1 MTQKTL
7 IKCNMY
13 KLLENRKDSSMAKS
27 LAGYLLI
34 MEEQVATILENIK
47 VNFSEFTDH
56 GVQHSLRIIEY
67 VYNILSEEIKTDC
80 SDIEIFCFI
89 MSAFFHDMGMTLA
102 DVDNKENQRNNHHLY
117 ARGPVEQ
124 YCNENLNSIQEYRRI
139 RECVSFVCEAHGRDI
154 IELYSDD
161 RFRKVDSIQGQLL
174 RYGLLAILLRIGDLM
189 DIEEGRTNEFN
200 MHLNSSYFSNSV
212 SSQHHNRSLEIN
224 TYNYNASNIIIII
237 KTQNRERYKIWDEWL
252 KYLDNEIMYA
262 NTHYFSGNNKQMEH
276 YKFPEVVK
284 TIEPAPGAD
293 FLVEEIKFQ
302 VDEKGALWDIFT
314 NSIYTHEFDY
324 IRELIQN
331 AIDATLLKYY
341 TEANFN
347 IESISPKTWKV
358 SDKVYIIYAQSS
370 STLIVIDHGIGM
382 NEGEIRNFLFKTAD
396 SGYKYKKKR
405 EQFEFPSIAK
415 FGIGF
420 VACLT
425 KALKIEIITQA
436 YGSIQIKAE
445 IVEKS
450 TVAFIERANE
460 CETIGTIIKL
470 NIKNKISFEELK
482 KYVFETFVYPSVDLV
497 LINYDNFNIINEKTK
512 FGERSKFN
520 LDSYEGICN
529 IVDNVKNLN
538 AVRLLYISYYVQD
551 NLLLTKISDISDT
564 NINDLRPLLS
574 GITYKSIV
582 KEKFE
587 NIINEKSFD
596 RQKMHDI
603 ILTSRKEIEEYLYQ
617 YPVFDFEIFNVLID
631 DITNYEFLNIEIDN
645 RLEVGNISQSYK
657 KIKNHSRGILY
668 IRTKIF
674 NPNLGI
680 EWQTISSFI
689 YNKGRIEKNLLRLSG
704 DCENIKDEAIISL
717 NELGDADY
725 EIGMLYEEENNED
738 YYEMVN
744 IMQSEK
750 YDDYDTLNNY
760 DVIFANN
767 NEYFIAYN
775 IDSKKIEDLN
785 SINSVYN
792 AYKLFENA
800 MIPATKSGTE
810 FQIENSKLYQD
821 GIFMEFNPQ
830 IIVPLGVGWSIC
842 NLTAGARFELNASRH
857 ELNMNRNIIDIWI
870 QTYGEI
876 IQKSIAEHCVQTFK
890 ELGLEYSIEKL
901 LVANQDDTY
910 ISKKSYDSMKKIL
923 GNIIIGDDIRI
934 KKM

>member
-1 MTQKTL
+1 M
-7 IKCNMY
+7 
-13 KLLENRKDSSMAKS
+13 
-27 LAGYLLI
+27 
-34 MEEQVATILENIK
+34 
-47 VNFSEFTDH
+47 
-56 GVQHSLRIIEY
+56 
-67 VYNILSEEIKTDC
+67 
-80 SDIEIFCFI
+80 
-89 MSAFFHDMGMTLA
+89 
-102 DVDNKENQRNNHHLY
+102 
-117 ARGPVEQ
+117 
-124 YCNENLNSIQEYRRI
+124 
-139 RECVSFVCEAHGRDI
+139 
-154 IELYSDD
+154 
-161 RFRKVDSIQGQLL
+161 
-174 RYGLLAILLRIGDLM
+174 
-189 DIEEGRTNEFN
+189 
-200 MHLNSSYFSNSV
+200 
-212 SSQHHNRSLEIN
+212 
-224 TYNYNASNIIIII
+224 
-237 KTQNRERYKIWDEWL
+237 
-252 KYLDNEIMYA
+252 
-262 NTHYFSGNNKQMEH
+262 
-276 YKFPEVVK
+276 
-284 TIEPAPGAD
+284 
-293 FLVEEIKFQ
+293 
-302 VDEKGALWDIFT
+302 
-314 NSIYTHEFDY
+314 
-324 IRELIQN
+324 
-331 AIDATLLKYY
+331 
-341 TEANFN
+341 
-347 IESISPKTWKV
+347 
-358 SDKVYIIYAQSS
+358 YAQSS

>member
-1 MTQKTL
+1 
-7 IKCNMY
+7 
-13 KLLENRKDSSMAKS
+13 
-27 LAGYLLI
+27 
-34 MEEQVATILENIK
+34 MEGQVATILENIK

-67 VYNILSEEIKTDC
+67 VYKILSEEIKAEF
-80 SDIEIFCFI
+80 SDIEIFCFV

-102 DVDNKENQRNNHHLY
+102 DVDNKEEQRNNHHLY
-117 ARGPVEQ
+117 AREPVEQ
-124 YCNENLNSIQEYRRI
+124 YCDIYLNSIQEYRRI

-161 RFRKVDSIQGQLL
+161 RFRKVDLIQGQTL

-200 MHLNSSYFSNSV
+200 MHLNSSYFRNPV
-212 SSQHHNRSLEIN
+212 SSQHHKRSLEIN

-237 KTQNRERYKIWDEWL
+237 KTENRERYKIWDEWL

-262 NTHYFSGNNKQMEH
+262 NTHYFSGNNKQMGH
-276 YKFPEVVK
+276 YKFPEVIK
-284 TIEPAPGAD
+284 NIEPAPGAD
-293 FLVEEIKFQ
+293 FLVEEIRFQ
-302 VDEKGALWDIFT
+302 VDEKGALWDILT

-341 TEANFN
+341 TDTNFN
-347 IESISPKTWKV
+347 IESISPKAWKI
-358 SDKVYIIYAQSS
+358 SDKVYIIYAQST

-382 NEGEIRNFLFKTAD
+382 NEGEIRSYLFKAAD

-405 EQFEFPSIAK
+405 EEFEFPSIAK

-436 YGSIQIKAE
+436 HNSAQIKAE
-445 IVEKS
+445 IEEKS
-450 TVAFIERANE
+450 TVAFIEKAKE

-470 NIKNKISFEELK
+470 NIKNKFSFEELK
-482 KYVFETFVYPSVDLV
+482 KYVLETFVYPSVNLE
-497 LINYDNFNIINEKTK
+497 LIDFDNFNIINEKTK
-512 FGERSKFN
+512 FGERTRFN
-520 LDSYEGICN
+520 LDLYEGICN
-529 IVDNVKNLN
+529 IIDNVKNLN
-538 AVRLLYISYYVQD
+538 DIRMLYISDYVQD
-551 NLLLTKISDISDT
+551 NLLLAKISSILDN
-564 NINDLRPLLS
+564 NINDLKPLLS

-582 KEKFE
+582 KEKIE
-587 NIINEKSFD
+587 NIINEKDFG
-596 RQKMHDI
+596 RQKVHDT
-603 ILTSRKEIEEYLYQ
+603 ILMSRKEIEEYLHE
-617 YPVFDFEIFNVLID
+617 YPIFNFEILNSLID
-631 DITNYEFLNIEIDN
+631 NITNYDFLNIEIDN
-645 RLEVGNISQSYK
+645 SFGVSNISRIYK
-657 KIKNHSRGILY
+657 KIKTNSRGILY

-674 NPNLGI
+674 DSNLGI

-704 DCENIKDEAIISL
+704 DYENIEDEAIISL

-725 EIGMLYEEENNED
+725 EIGMLYEEENDEY
-738 YYEMVN
+738 YYERVN
-744 IMQSEK
+744 IMQSEN

-760 DVIFANN
+760 DVIFINN
-767 NEYFIAYN
+767 NEYLIAYN
-775 IDSKKIEDLN
+775 VDSKKIEDLN
-785 SINSVYN
+785 STNNVYN
-792 AYKLFENA
+792 AYKLFENTV
-800 MIPATKSGTE
+800 MPVDNEGIG

-842 NLTAGARFELNASRH
+842 NLTAGSRFELNASRH
-857 ELNMNRNIIDIWI
+857 ELNMSRNIIDVWI
-870 QTYGEI
+870 GTYGEI
-876 IQKSIAEHCVQTFK
+876 IQKSIAEHCVRTFK
-890 ELGLEYSIEKL
+890 ELGLEYSVEKL
-901 LVANQDDTY
+901 LAANQDDTY

-923 GNIIIGDDIRI
+923 DNIICRDDIRI
-934 KKM
+934 